1 MRSKSRLT
9 SKADRRSL
17 PLKAM
22 CSRKCD
28 TPDTSGVS
36 SREPVR
42 TKKPSATDR
51 ADGLVSPM
59 MVRPLA
65 SLWLWKGMA
74 LISPDSG
81 GDGQRGGAE
90 RDDAE
95 VHGRVAAKVLE
106 DPGGA

>member
-9 SKADRRSL
+9 SRAVRRGV
-17 PLKAM
+17 PLKTM
-22 CSRKCD
+22 CSRKWV

-59 MVRPLA
+59 ICRPLGRTCA
-65 SLWLWKGMA
+65 VEWHCV
-74 LISPDSG
+74 SP
-81 GDGQRGGAE
+81 
-90 RDDAE
+90 
-95 VHGRVAAKVLE
+95 
-106 DPGGA
+106 